1 MNLPLAAR
9 SLIAA
14 VALVAA
20 AGTTA
25 ALATGGV
32 ERADWPTFIALAA
45 GAAVTH
51 SFLHRVRDHHGFSLA
66 VLFLVAGALLLPP
79 ALVALLAVAQH
90 LPDLLRRRYPALM
103 QTFNAGNYALSALV
117 AWASAR
123 AVAETGTS
131 TGEAGWA
138 AAALAAALAFV
149 AVNHLVLAEL
159 LRLARGHSYR
169 RSGLFSAESVS
180 IDLVLALLGVA
191 VAALS
196 EANPVLVAVA
206 IAPLVLVR
214 RFLSLLASM
223 HADTRVPAEA
233 A

>member
-1 MNLPLAAR
+1 VSLPLAAR

-14 VALVAA
+14 VALATAV
-20 AGTTA
+20 GTIA
-25 ALATGGV
+25 ALVLGGA
-32 ERADWPTFIALAA
+32 ERADVPTFFALGA

-66 VLFLVAGALLLPP
+66 VVFLVAGALLLPP

-90 LPDLLRRRYPALM
+90 LPDLLGRRYPAVM
-103 QTFNAGNYALSALV
+103 QTFNAGNYALSALA
-117 AWASAR
+117 AWALAR

-131 TGEAGWA
+131 TGEAAWA

-149 AVNHLVLAEL
+149 VVNHLVLAEL

-169 RSGLFSAESVS
+169 RSRLFSAESLS

-196 EANPVLVAVA
+196 EANPMLVAVA

-214 RFLSLLASM
+214 RFLSLLAAM
-223 HADTRVPAEA
+223 HADSRVPAEA
-233 A
+233 